1 MQSKIVK
8 FVTTTLSAGALVFG
22 AQATLAQEQAPQ
34 QVPQQ
39 QAPAVEV
46 DDATVNNFVD
56 AYTDVQKIHNEYAE
70 RLQSVE
76 DAEEATTLQQEAQD
90 KMQEAVTSNDITVE
104 EYQTIAQQIGQDAEL
119 RSRVQERLEA
129 ESGS

>member
-1 MQSKIVK
+1 MPSKSTK
-8 FVTTTLSAGALVFG
+8 FITALLSIGALVFG
-22 AQATLAQEQAPQ
+22 AHTALAQQNPAPA
-34 QVPQQ
+34 PQQ
-39 QAPAVEV
+39 QAPQMEV

-56 AYTDVQKIHNEYAE
+56 AYTDVQKIHNEYAQ
-70 RLQSVE
+70 RLQNVE
-76 DAEEATTLQQEAQD
+76 DAEEATSLQQEAQN